1 MMTFVRAPRLARVWT
16 SARQYRAASASTSPV
31 TGTDRVDRVPSGMS
45 YITRSRSPW
54 NALSESTP
62 SPREWERTF
71 HCSENALRIASGVAS
86 WSAPPVRE
94 WRASVGVVRRFHE
107 ALKQILLEAV
117 ADGVGVDGIR
127 GFQSWFFGGRWLCL
141 RRAARGHE
149 VNPSPTVP
157 RSDYQI
163 FSCYECYQMIRFE

>member
-1 MMTFVRAPRLARVWT
+1 MRVELRVRGHRERAVEFLFQLVAFADRLRR
-16 SARQYRAASASTSPV
+16 RQLERP
-31 TGTDRVDRVPSGMS
+31 
-45 YITRSRSPW
+45 
-54 NALSESTP
+54 STP
-62 SPREWERTF
+62 
-71 HCSENALRIASGVAS
+71 G
-86 WSAPPVRE
+86 RE

-157 RSDYQI
+157 RSDYQL
-163 FSCYECYQMIRFE
+163 FSCYECYRMVRFE